1 MSEPIAPVSEAVIS
15 DSAALNPMSGGAM
28 LRKAREAQGLHI
40 GALAV
45 ALKVPVVKLEALEAD
60 RFDLLPDMVFVRAL
74 AASIC
79 RTLKIDSTPIL
90 EQLPR
95 TAVPLLKTD
104 EAGINTPFHAA
115 GDGLGLSF
123 WHHLSQPFVIA
134 VLALLLGILV
144 LVFFPFKPRT
154 EVASAALS
162 STQVPVEPRS
172 IPASSPTEDAVP
184 AAEAEKSSMATSLP
198 LVDSE
203 ESVMPGPG
211 ADATAGILPA
221 SAVNLP
227 AAIVP
232 GSGATTG
239 LLTFTARGPS
249 WIEVLDANGVVQVR
263 KTLVDG
269 EVVGVSGAMP
279 LSVVVGRADT
289 TELQV
294 RGKPFDLTGIAKN
307 NVARFEVK

>member
-1 MSEPIAPVSEAVIS
+1 MSERIAPVPEAVIS
-15 DSAALNPMSGGAM
+15 ASAVFNPMSGGAM

-45 ALKVPVVKLEALEAD
+45 ALKVPVGKLEALESD

-74 AASIC
+74 AASVC
-79 RTLKIDSTPIL
+79 RTLKVDSTPIL

-104 EAGINTPFHAA
+104 EAGINTPFRAA
-115 GDGLGLSF
+115 RGGLGLSF
-123 WHHLSQPFVIA
+123 WHQLSKPFVLA
-134 VLALLLGILV
+134 VLALLVGIVVLG
-144 LVFFPFKPRT
+144 FFPFRPRI
-154 EVASAALS
+154 EIASAAQP
-162 STQVPVEPRS
+162 TTEVPVMPLS
-172 IPASSPTEDAVP
+172 MPPSSPMADEVP
-184 AAEAEKSSMATSLP
+184 AAEAATSSRAPSLP
-198 LVDSE
+198 TSDSE
-203 ESVMPGPG
+203 DSAMPTPG
-211 ADATAGILPA
+211 ADAPAGALPG
-221 SAVNLP
+221 SSVHLP

-263 KTLVDG
+263 KTLIDR
-269 EVVGVSGAMP
+269 EIVGVSGALP

-294 RGKPFDLTGIAKN
+294 RGKRFDLTGIAKN